1 MKRKMGDRERRRNM
15 KRADVQHRHV
25 KEDDNTHET
34 SAEEAA
40 PDASRARTQQGGG
53 HRSGSS
59 GAGTSEKLDREPER
73 KGPSNAA

>member
-1 MKRKMGDRERRRNM
+1 MKRTQ
-15 KRADVQHRHV
+15 VQHRHT
-25 KEDDNTHET
+25 KDDEKTHQT

-40 PDASRARTQQGGG
+40 PDASRTDTQQGGG

-73 KGPSNAA
+73 RGPSGSA

>member
-1 MKRKMGDRERRRNM
+1 MKQ
-15 KRADVQHRHV
+15 AQVQHRHV
-25 KEDDNTHET
+25 KEDDNTHRT
-34 SAEEAA
+34 SADEAA

-73 KGPSNAA
+73 PGPGGTG